1 VGSRTFD
8 GVQFVAWSNDHDPLH
23 VHGLYAGVSVVIDLY
38 PAQRRIDLSRRPKPL
53 NAKRSHI
60 AHILRT
66 AERNFDM
73 LVVLAEETWKRRSQ

>member
-1 VGSRTFD
+1 M
-8 GVQFVAWSNDHDPLH
+8 
-23 VHGLYAGVSVVIDLY
+23 IDLY
-38 PAQRRIDLSRRPKPL
+38 PAQRRIDVSRRPKPL